1 MRGRWQVALG
11 VVVALAVA
19 AGGVAVER
27 VLGPR
32 SPQRIQAARTAPSGT
47 WFCPH
52 GGGAEGWSAT
62 LTVANPGPA
71 PVQVRVRSVAAEGFE
86 LVEDGELLTV
96 PGASQL
102 EVPVP
107 ADGRARSSI
116 VEYFGGWVAAGWTE
130 AAVGEE
136 RGLAGEPCTA
146 FAGRSWL
153 LPDGTTL
160 EGQQAYVV
168 VMNPFDTDAVFS
180 LTLVTENRRI
190 RTRAWTDYVL
200 AAHRSAAFHLNKN
213 ALGERTVA
221 TEVDVSIGRVAA
233 ASLGIV
239 DTGGI
244 RSVVGLPGGGRSR
257 LILPGGGDLGQTDLV
272 VLNPTEE
279 DAAFE
284 VALQGSGSEP
294 AGTALPEEGLPPGGS
309 ATFDLATEGPTTL
322 DVRST
327 AATGVVAVRRT
338 VGSAGDQGA
347 TGGANAPHV
356 AWVLLPGGTAG
367 GATVR
372 LFLANP
378 GPDPVHVTLTP
389 LAAEGRTEAGGPV
402 TVDLPPGTT
411 VAVPPDA
418 GLPGGSVLAV
428 AGAGGFVP
436 VVVSYPEGGEG
447 YSVSLGVPIPARW
460 IPR

>member
-1 MRGRWQVALG
+1 VAL
-11 VVVALAVA
+11 
-19 AGGVAVER
+19 ER

-32 SPQRIQAARTAPSGT
+32 APDRVEASRTAPSGA

-52 GGGAEGWSAT
+52 GGGSEGWSAA
-62 LTVANPGPA
+62 LTVANPGPE
-71 PVQVRVRSVAAEGFE
+71 PVQVRVKSLGAEGFE
-86 LVEDGELLTV
+86 AIGDGELLTV

-102 EVPVP
+102 TVPVP
-107 ADGRARSSI
+107 ADGRARSTV

-136 RGLAGEPCTA
+136 RGLAGEPCVA

-153 LPDGTTL
+153 LPDGITL

-180 LTLVTENRRI
+180 LTLVTENRKI

-200 AAHRSAAFHLNKN
+200 PAHRSAAFQLNKN

-233 ASLGIV
+233 GSLGIV

-244 RSVVGLPGGGRSR
+244 RSVVGLPGGGHSR

-272 VLNPTEE
+272 VLNPTDE

-284 VALQGSGSEP
+284 VALQGSGSGP
-294 AGTALPEEGLPPGGS
+294 AGTALPEESLPPGGS
-309 ATFDLATEGPTTL
+309 ATYDLATEGPTTL
-322 DVRST
+322 DLRST
-327 AATGVVAVRRT
+327 GDGGVVAVRRT

-347 TGGANAPHV
+347 TRGANAPRG

-367 GATVR
+367 GAVVR
-372 LFLANP
+372 VFLANP
-378 GPDPVHVTLTP
+378 GAEPVRVTLTP
-389 LAAEGRTEAGGPV
+389 LATPDGTEAAQPV
-402 TVDLPPGTT
+402 TIEVPSGST
-411 VAVPPDA
+411 VAVPADS

-428 AGAGGFVP
+428 AESGGFVP
-436 VVVSYPEGGEG
+436 VVVSYPEGGDG
-447 YSVSLGVPIPARW
+447 YSVALGVPIPARW
-460 IPR
+460 IPA